1 MSSTKMSPAASSKR
15 LRRPRGKSGQRNW
28 LTLWRSLGPGALRKM
43 PTASDDLLA
52 FLAANTV
59 PQTEEE
65 TQLLAAMLRG
75 SDISACALHMARLS
89 CRPST
94 DPSDGTMSWVLVA
107 ALRRHDV
114 AILALFQALRDLA
127 RNHER
132 QSEQAQLDVSNLEAV
147 RTFRRASQSARR
159 LMNEWSEEIRLSVL
173 LASPQSWQKRFEPPR
188 MDAATESAFSPPI
201 PEDAGVLAT
210 PAGATLRVVSQ
221 IGFPDAEDEG
231 VAATYRS
238 LTEPLPLKGVAIASD
253 TLRTTLSLEFP
264 NMMEAIA
271 RIVDDLALRRW
282 AGLSWTHIRP
292 LLFLGPPGI
301 GKSRFTRRLAR
312 LLGTGYAELD
322 VAGSSDNRMLQGT
335 ARGWKGT
342 QPCWPLLA
350 MQQTGCANP
359 ILLIDEI
366 DKAGASRSGGD
377 VKNTLLAWL
386 EPETARAWHDECL
399 LAPADL
405 SQVSWLLTANDL
417 NPIPSALVSRLQI
430 VHVGLPGTEAF
441 DGILESILRDLAAGL
456 CVDRGMLPAIDPDAR
471 EMLRQA
477 FARGVGVR
485 VVKRTVQ
492 NIVARSAKDP
502 PRRH

>member
-1 MSSTKMSPAASSKR
+1 MSSTKISPGSSSVR
-15 LRRPRGKSGQRNW
+15 PRRARGKSRPRNW
-28 LTLWRSLGPGALRKM
+28 LTLWRSLGPGALRNM

-52 FLAANTV
+52 FLAARSLPRTDE
-59 PQTEEE
+59 QKE
-65 TQLLAAMLRG
+65 LLAAMLRG
-75 SDISACALHMARLS
+75 WDVGACALQMARLCCS
-89 CRPST
+89 SST
-94 DPSDGTMSWVLVA
+94 DRTDATMSWVLVA
-107 ALRRHDV
+107 ALRSNDV

-127 RNHER
+127 HNHER
-132 QSEQAQLDVSNLEAV
+132 HGEAAQLNDAGLPAV
-147 RTFRRASQSARR
+147 RAFRRASMFARR
-159 LMNEWSEEIRLSVL
+159 LMSEWSEEFRLSVL

-188 MDAATESAFSPPI
+188 MEAATESELSSPVPA
-201 PEDAGVLAT
+201 DASV
-210 PAGATLRVVSQ
+210 PAAPTGATLQVVSQ
-221 IGFPDAEDEG
+221 IGFPDQEDEG
-231 VAATYRS
+231 VAASYRG
-238 LTEPLPLKGVAIASD
+238 LTEPLPLKGVAIASEA
-253 TLRTTLSLEFP
+253 LRTTLSLEFP
-264 NMMEAIA
+264 NMTEAID
-271 RIVDDLALRRW
+271 RIVDDLALRHW

-292 LLFLGPPGI
+292 LLLLGPPGV
-301 GKSRFTRRLAR
+301 GKSRFARRLAR

-322 VAGSSDNRMLQGT
+322 VAGSSDNRMMQGT

-342 QPCWPLLA
+342 QPCWPLLV
-350 MQQTGCANP
+350 MQHTGCANP
-359 ILLIDEI
+359 ILLVDEI

-417 NPIPSALVSRLQI
+417 NSIPPALVSRLQI

-471 EMLRQA
+471 EILRQA
-477 FARGVGVR
+477 FERGVGVR
-485 VVKRTVQ
+485 AVKRTVQ
-492 NIVARSAKDP
+492 NIVARSAKAP